1 MRDFLKFILSSHFFL
16 LFLLLESISIFLI
29 VRNTEKADLFISS
42 ANSVSGFFHKNIA
55 SISDYFS
62 LKNDNELLKLE
73 NEKLKN
79 YIHLKDKESYI
90 YSEEIEET
98 GSYYISAKVIKNSVY
113 NPYNFITINKGESDG
128 LKEDMAVVS
137 DAGVVGIVANVSKN
151 YASVISLLNLNLSI
165 NAKIKRT
172 NFFGSLKWDRE
183 DYRYVYLYDIPD
195 HSSLYVGD
203 EVITG
208 GFSSIFP
215 EGIKIG
221 TVQEF
226 EKEKQNSFYKIKVKL
241 SQDFK
246 KLKHVYAVDYSG
258 RTERLILEDST
269 ARRFNYNY

>member
-1 MRDFLKFILSSHFFL
+1 MRDFLKFILNSHFFL

-55 SISDYFS
+55 GISDYFS

-226 EKEKQNSFYKIKVKL
+226 ENEKQNSFYKIKVKL